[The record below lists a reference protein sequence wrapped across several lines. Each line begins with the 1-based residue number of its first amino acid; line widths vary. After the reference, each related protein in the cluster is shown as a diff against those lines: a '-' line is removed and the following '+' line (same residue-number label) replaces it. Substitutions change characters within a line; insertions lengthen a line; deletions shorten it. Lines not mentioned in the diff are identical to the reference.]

1 MAAAA
6 IADPLPPFPFSS
18 SLPALRARLV
28 DFMNTEVYPAEPVYA
43 QQHAALAASGHR
55 WATPAIVESLKS
67 KARAQGLWNLFLPS
81 GGESMGAPGLTNLD
95 YAPLAEIMGGVPW
108 ASEVFN
114 CNAPDTGNIPHLPPP
129 TPPYPALPP
138 PTPLHPTRPR
148 PAPPRPTQPPL
159 SPTLPHPDPPD
170 PIPPYPTL
178 PRPAPPHST
187 PPYPTPPHPTGNM
200 EVLARYGDA
209 SQRERW
215 LGRLLRGEIRSAFC
229 MTEPAVASSDATNIS
244 LEVRR
249 VGGGGRAAG
258 GGTAA
263 AGYYELNGR
272 KWWSSGVLDPRCELL
287 IVMGRVAD
295 AHNHPPHR
303 RHSMLLVPRDAT
315 GVTVERQVSHTQVS
329 HTRKSHTIQISHDPT
344 LTLSHVLPTRHAH
357 ACPRATRMFSP

>member
-114 CNAPDTGNIPHLPPP
+114 CNAPDTGNIPHP
-129 TPPYPALPP
+129 TPPYPTPP
-138 PTPLHPTRPR
+138 HPTAPR
-148 PAPPRPTQPPL
+148 PAPPHSAPL

-187 PPYPTPPHPTGNM
+187 PPYPTPPHPTLQETWRSSRGMAMRLN
-200 EVLARYGDA
+200 A
-209 SQRERW
+209 SGGW
-215 LGRLLRGEIRSAFC
+215 GGCCGERSA
-229 MTEPAVASSDATNIS
+229 
-244 LEVRR
+244 
-249 VGGGGRAAG
+249 
-258 GGTAA
+258 
-263 AGYYELNGR
+263 
-272 KWWSSGVLDPRCELL
+272 
-287 IVMGRVAD
+287 
-295 AHNHPPHR
+295 PP
-303 RHSMLLVPRDAT
+303 SA
-315 GVTVERQVSHTQVS
+315 
-329 HTRKSHTIQISHDPT
+329 
-344 LTLSHVLPTRHAH
+344 
-357 ACPRATRMFSP
+357 